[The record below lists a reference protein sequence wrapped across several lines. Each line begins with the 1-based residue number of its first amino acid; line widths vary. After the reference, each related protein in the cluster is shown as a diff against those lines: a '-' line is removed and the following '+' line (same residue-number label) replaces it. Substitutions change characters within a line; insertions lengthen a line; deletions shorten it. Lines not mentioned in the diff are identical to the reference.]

1 MEGNG
6 NGGKDLFNRMVKAGK
21 RTYFI
26 SVKEASNNQKYV
38 TITESKLIEKNKF
51 DRFNIMVFQDKLG
64 EFATAFA
71 EACQVAV

>member
-71 EACQVAV
+71 EACQVAA